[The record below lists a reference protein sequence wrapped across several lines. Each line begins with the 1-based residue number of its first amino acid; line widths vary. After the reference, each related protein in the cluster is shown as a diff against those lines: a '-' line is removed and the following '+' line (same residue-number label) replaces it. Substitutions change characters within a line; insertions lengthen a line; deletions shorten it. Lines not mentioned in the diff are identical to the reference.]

1 MRSKLALLSIALSV
15 APAIATVS
23 AASLQVSP
31 VSLEIPAPGAAT
43 TITLNNPGA
52 TPLKAQMRVYR
63 WSLVDG
69 KEHLEP
75 ATEVVASPPMASLQ
89 PKTDYVVR
97 VVRTA
102 KKPVT
107 SEETYR
113 LVIDEI
119 PEHSNKPGTLI
130 AMAFRYSV
138 PVFFTS
144 QLDAAPNLSWA
155 THVVNGKR
163 VVTATNN
170 GGRRVRLADLSITDG
185 AGKPVFAAKGLAG
198 YVLARSSMSWVAPG
212 PLQNAAQPL
221 LVTAQGDIGPINA
234 QAPPEQSR

>member
-130 AMAFRYSV
+130 AMAFRSSV

-144 QLDAAPNLSWA
+144 LLDAAPNLSWA

-163 VVTATNN
+163 FVTATNN
-170 GGRRVRLADLSITDG
+170 GGRRVRLADL
-185 AGKPVFAAKGLAG
+185 
-198 YVLARSSMSWVAPG
+198 SMSWVAPG

>member
-1 MRSKLALLSIALSV
+1 MRLKLAILTVALSV
-15 APAIATVS
+15 TPAIETVS

-31 VSLEIPAPGAAT
+31 VSLEVPAPGAAT

-102 KKPVT
+102 KT
-107 SEETYR
+107 AITGEETYR

-119 PEHSNKPGTLI
+119 PERSNTPGVAV

-144 QLDAAPNLSWA
+144 TIAGAPNLTWA

-163 VVTATNN
+163 FVTATNN

-198 YVLARSSMSWVAPG
+198 YVLARSRMSWVAPG
-212 PLQNAAQPL
+212 ALQNAAQPL
-221 LVTAQGDIGPINA
+221 LITAQGDVGPINA
-234 QAPPEQSR
+234 QALPEQSR